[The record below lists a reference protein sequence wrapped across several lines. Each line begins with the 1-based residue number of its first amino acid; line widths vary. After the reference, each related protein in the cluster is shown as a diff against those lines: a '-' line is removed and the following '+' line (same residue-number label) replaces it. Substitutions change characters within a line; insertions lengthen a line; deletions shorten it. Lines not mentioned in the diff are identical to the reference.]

1 MYSFDEAEVDEEL
14 KAFREEVRLSNRCSI
29 KVDLPCPG
37 SPVYLNESLNMVS
50 MNQN

>member
-1 MYSFDEAEVDEEL
+1 VYSFDEAGLDPEL

-37 SPVYLNESLNMVS
+37 SPVNTNEHLSIT
-50 MNQN
+50 

>member
-1 MYSFDEAEVDEEL
+1 VYSFDEAEVDEEL

-37 SPVYLNESLNMVS
+37 SPVYLNESLNMVW
-50 MNQN
+50 MNQT